1 MLKISNVF
9 ISDTCIFN
17 LITTSIVL
25 EVETNRQQNKLRA
38 AIKSRDIP
46 TLRKTLDEFDNL
58 TIKIKKP
65 NEYIRAKIIL
75 DTLQMQQGKG
85 ILSLRVC

>member
-1 MLKISNVF
+1 MLKILNVF
-9 ISDTCIFN
+9 FSDTCIFN

-38 AIKSRDIP
+38 AIKSRDIT

-85 ILSLRVC
+85 ILSLRV

>member
-58 TIKIKKP
+58 KIKIKKP